1 MFNLFNEKDTHTVRM
16 SDVVE
21 VNAFAIMDPSLQQK
35 ETSKVLFE
43 SIFITKLILVWL
55 FNSVKFTIH
64 EI

>member
-1 MFNLFNEKDTHTVRM
+1 MRVFNLFNEKDTHTVRM

-43 SIFITKLILVWL
+43 SIFITKLILV
-55 FNSVKFTIH
+55 
-64 EI
+64 